1 MPLHQIINLTKLN
14 ASRRMPLSLF
24 CNIAFCTKA
33 ALSQWQC
40 RQKIITKVEGH
51 EMLIKTEEESPS
63 WGK

>member
-1 MPLHQIINLTKLN
+1 
-14 ASRRMPLSLF
+14 MPLSLF